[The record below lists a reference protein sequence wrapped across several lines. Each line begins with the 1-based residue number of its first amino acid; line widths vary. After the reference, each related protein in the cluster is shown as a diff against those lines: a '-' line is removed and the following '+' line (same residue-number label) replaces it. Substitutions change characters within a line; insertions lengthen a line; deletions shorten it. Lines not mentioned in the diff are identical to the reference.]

1 MADALTMD
9 APRRTRER
17 RGTSD
22 AVAVERFAAENVRKI
37 NDLDAPKACIAAC
50 KAPVDL
56 PFDEGQA
63 LERELFAELVA
74 GAQSTAL
81 RHAFFA
87 ERAAGKV
94 LGLAKETPRR
104 PITKIGVIGAGTM
117 GGGISMNFLSAG
129 IGVTI
134 VDMTGEALDRGVGKE
149 GGRKG

>member
-1 MADALTMD
+1 MLRPP
-9 APRRTRER
+9 PRSTRTATLVPYTTLFR
-17 RGTSD
+17 S
-22 AVAVERFAAENVRKI
+22 
-37 NDLDAPKACIAAC
+37 
-50 KAPVDL
+50 
-56 PFDEGQA
+56 

-129 IGVTI
+129 IGVKI
-134 VDMTGEALDRGVGKE
+134 VDMTGKALDRGVGLMRE
-149 GGRKG
+149 NRSEEHTDELQSLMRKSYAVIGLK

>member
-37 NDLDAPKACIAAC
+37 NDLDAPKACIAAI
-50 KAPVDL
+50 KASVDL

-87 ERAAGKV
+87 ERAARSEEHTSELQSLMRISYAVFCLK
-94 LGLAKETPRR
+94 KK
-104 PITKIGVIGAGTM
+104 KIYT
-117 GGGISMNFLSAG
+117 
-129 IGVTI
+129 T
-134 VDMTGEALDRGVGKE
+134 
-149 GGRKG
+149 

>member
-1 MADALTMD
+1 MLRPP
-9 APRRTRER
+9 PRSTRTATLVPYTTLFR
-17 RGTSD
+17 S
-22 AVAVERFAAENVRKI
+22 
-37 NDLDAPKACIAAC
+37 
-50 KAPVDL
+50 
-56 PFDEGQA
+56 

-129 IGVTI
+129 IGVTF
-134 VDMTGEALDRGVGKE
+134 VDMTGEALDRGVGLMRANYE
-149 GGRKG
+149 ASERKGRLASKQVEEAK

>member
-1 MADALTMD
+1 MLRPP
-9 APRRTRER
+9 PRSTRTATLVPYTTLFR
-17 RGTSD
+17 S
-22 AVAVERFAAENVRKI
+22 
-37 NDLDAPKACIAAC
+37 
-50 KAPVDL
+50 
-56 PFDEGQA
+56 

-129 IGVTI
+129 IGEI
-134 VDMTGEALDRGVGKE
+134 GRASGRERVGQY
-149 GGRKG
+149 G

>member
-1 MADALTMD
+1 MLRPP
-9 APRRTRER
+9 PRSTRTATLVPYTTLFR
-17 RGTSD
+17 S
-22 AVAVERFAAENVRKI
+22 
-37 NDLDAPKACIAAC
+37 
-50 KAPVDL
+50 
-56 PFDEGQA
+56 
-63 LERELFAELVA
+63 LERKLFAELVA

-134 VDMTGEALDRGVGKE
+134 VDMTGEALDRGVGLMRANYE
-149 GGRKG
+149 ASARKGRLSSKQDRKSTRLNSSH